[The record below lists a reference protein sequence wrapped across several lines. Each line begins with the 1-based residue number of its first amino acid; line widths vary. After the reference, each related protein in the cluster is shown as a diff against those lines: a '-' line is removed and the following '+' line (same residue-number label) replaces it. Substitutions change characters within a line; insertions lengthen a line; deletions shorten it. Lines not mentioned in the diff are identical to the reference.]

1 MAVSQFSQ
9 DEIILYVCDAV
20 PASHTHKKTR
30 HVKGKVVKNK
40 KPMDVFL
47 RRSIHPR
54 AVCDGLW
61 AEPIHHHHTHVE
73 HTCINNIYDR
83 FYTEYNP
90 GIQTFAS
97 SSSSCVVF

>member
-54 AVCDGLW
+54 AVL
-61 AEPIHHHHTHVE
+61 
-73 HTCINNIYDR
+73 
-83 FYTEYNP
+83 
-90 GIQTFAS
+90 
-97 SSSSCVVF
+97 